1 MVRCKF
7 GPAAPGADRSADGV
21 FGESGGTAKQPQC
34 GRANRLL
41 DSGTLDGDYADRPLA
56 LEALDRF
63 LLTFPL
69 RGRNE
74 AEGYWWARRSSDADL
89 EIHVSLR
96 NQSLERKLTPES
108 WADLRGSQGAS
119 LRP

>member
-1 MVRCKF
+1 MGYRLEWRLV
-7 GPAAPGADRSADGV
+7 
-21 FGESGGTAKQPQC
+21 
-34 GRANRLL
+34 GRVNQLL
-41 DSGTLDGDYADRPLA
+41 DSGTFDGDYADRSLA
-56 LEALDRF
+56 LEALDSL

-69 RGRNE
+69 RDCNE

-89 EIHVSLR
+89 EIQVSLR
-96 NQSLERKLTPES
+96 EQPLEGKVQVER

>member
-1 MVRCKF
+1 MGYGLEWRLV
-7 GPAAPGADRSADGV
+7 
-21 FGESGGTAKQPQC
+21 
-34 GRANRLL
+34 GRANQLL
-41 DSGTLDGDYADRPLA
+41 DSGILDGDYADRSAA

-89 EIHVSLR
+89 EIQVSLR
-96 NQSLERKLTPES
+96 KQPFVGQSQPEL
-108 WADLRGSQGAS
+108 WADLRGGQGAP
-119 LRP
+119 LCP

>member
-1 MVRCKF
+1 MGYRLEWRLV
-7 GPAAPGADRSADGV
+7 
-21 FGESGGTAKQPQC
+21 
-34 GRANRLL
+34 GRVNQLL
-41 DSGTLDGDYADRPLA
+41 DSGTFDGDYADRSLA
-56 LEALDRF
+56 LEALDSL

-69 RGRNE
+69 RDCNE

-89 EIHVSLR
+89 EIQVSLR
-96 NQSLERKLTPES
+96 KQTLEGKVQVER

>member
-1 MVRCKF
+1 MGYCLAWRLV
-7 GPAAPGADRSADGV
+7 
-21 FGESGGTAKQPQC
+21 
-34 GRANRLL
+34 GRANQLL
-41 DSGTLDGDYADRPLA
+41 DSGTLDGDFADRPSA

-74 AEGYWWARRSSDADL
+74 AEGYWWARRSAEADL
-89 EIHVSLR
+89 EIHLSLR
-96 NQSLERKLTPES
+96 KQALKATIRPER
-108 WADLRGSQGAS
+108 WADLRESQGAS

>member
-1 MVRCKF
+1 MGYGLEWRLV
-7 GPAAPGADRSADGV
+7 
-21 FGESGGTAKQPQC
+21 
-34 GRANRLL
+34 GRANQLL
-41 DSGTLDGDYADRPLA
+41 DSGILDGDYADRPSA
-56 LEALDRF
+56 LEALNRF

-74 AEGYWWARRSSDADL
+74 AEGYWWARRFLDADL

-96 NQSLERKLTPES
+96 KQTLESKIRPEY
-108 WADLRGSQGAS
+108 WTDLRGRQGAS

>member
-1 MVRCKF
+1 MGYRLEWRLV
-7 GPAAPGADRSADGV
+7 
-21 FGESGGTAKQPQC
+21 
-34 GRANRLL
+34 GRANQFL
-41 DSGTLDGDYADRPLA
+41 DSGNTDGDFADRQS
-56 LEALDRF
+56 ALDALDSL

-69 RGRNE
+69 WSCNE

-89 EIHVSLR
+89 EIQVSLCKQPLEG
-96 NQSLERKLTPES
+96 NVQSEI

>member
-1 MVRCKF
+1 MGYCLEWRLV
-7 GPAAPGADRSADGV
+7 
-21 FGESGGTAKQPQC
+21 
-34 GRANRLL
+34 GRAHQLL
-41 DSGTLDGDYADRPLA
+41 DSGTLDGDYADRPSA

-74 AEGYWWARRSSDADL
+74 AEGYWWARRSPEADL
-89 EIHVSLR
+89 EVHVSLR
-96 NQSLERKLTPES
+96 RQTPES
-108 WADLRGSQGAS
+108 NMTPELWADLRESQGAS